1 MENVWIIIMDFLP
14 SLSLIV
20 TVVVLGLPK
29 VTSDG
34 VPATRANMTLK
45 LSVGSALRQSS
56 TIGNH
61 DVESYSIGSYCDRLV
76 SGSCEICLSCGQQ
89 TRSE

>member
-1 MENVWIIIMDFLP
+1 MFSLP

-20 TVVVLGLPK
+20 TVVGLGLPK

-45 LSVGSALRQSS
+45 LSVGSLRLSS
-56 TIGNH
+56 MIGIMMSNRT
-61 DVESYSIGSYCDRLV
+61 VLARIVIGWLV
-76 SGSCEICLSCGQQ
+76 AAVKSAGAVANKQGV
-89 TRSE
+89 SE

>member
-1 MENVWIIIMDFLP
+1 MMHTALLP

-20 TVVVLGLPK
+20 TVVELGLPK

-45 LSVGSALRQSS
+45 LSVGSLRLSS
-56 TIGNH
+56 TIGIVMLNRT
-61 DVESYSIGSYCDRLV
+61 VLAGIVIGWLV
-76 SGSCEICLSCGQQ
+76 AAVKSA
-89 TRSE
+89 

>member
-1 MENVWIIIMDFLP
+1 MDFLP

-56 TIGNH
+56 TIGIMMLNRT
-61 DVESYSIGSYCDRLV
+61 VLAVIVIGWLV
-76 SGSCEICLSCGQQ
+76 AAVKSA
-89 TRSE
+89 

>member
-1 MENVWIIIMDFLP
+1 MMHTALLP

-56 TIGNH
+56 TIGIMMLNRT
-61 DVESYSIGSYCDRLV
+61 VLAGIVIGWLV
-76 SGSCEICLSCGQQ
+76 AAVKSA
-89 TRSE
+89 

>member
-1 MENVWIIIMDFLP
+1 MMHTALLP

-20 TVVVLGLPK
+20 TVVELGLPK

-45 LSVGSALRQSS
+45 LSAGSLILSS
-56 TIGNH
+56 VTWHG
-61 DVESYSIGSYCDRLV
+61 
-76 SGSCEICLSCGQQ
+76 LSDQVH
-89 TRSE
+89 

>member
-1 MENVWIIIMDFLP
+1 MDFLP

-56 TIGNH
+56 TIGIMMLNRT
-61 DVESYSIGSYCDRLV
+61 VLAVIVIGWLV
-76 SGSCEICLSCGQQ
+76 TAVKSA
-89 TRSE
+89 

>member
-1 MENVWIIIMDFLP
+1 MDFLP

-20 TVVVLGLPK
+20 TVVVLGLLK

-56 TIGNH
+56 TIGIMMLNRT
-61 DVESYSIGSYCDRLV
+61 VLAVIVIGWLV
-76 SGSCEICLSCGQQ
+76 AAVKSA
-89 TRSE
+89 